1 MEINESL
8 YDKHVTCPVC
18 KNEFAS
24 KRVKKASLKVIGRD
38 TDLMT
43 NYDGENPLFY
53 LVFVCPK
60 CGYANSDNTFEEL
73 SINKKKIFQEQLQP
87 IWVTKDYTNERTVM
101 DGIDTFKI
109 LLYCEELTKAKLYE
123 KAGTC
128 LKLAW
133 LYRIAKDEQK
143 ELEMMKISLELYKES
158 YSTEDYT
165 NAVINDITVAYLIAE
180 LSYRLG
186 DIDTA
191 VKWMS
196 NLIPNRALRDN
207 PQIYQLAKE
216 QWEKIKE
223 ARN

>member
-1 MEINESL
+1 MENNESL

-53 LVFVCPK
+53 LVFVCPN
-60 CGYANSDNTFEEL
+60 CGYANSDVTFEEL
-73 SINKKKIFQEQLQP
+73 TSNRKKIFQEQLQP
-87 IWVTKDYTNERTVM
+87 IWVNKDYTNERTVM
-101 DGIDTFKI
+101 DGIETFKI

-133 LYRIAKDEQK
+133 LYRIAKDKQK
-143 ELEMMKISLELYKES
+143 EIDMMKISLELYKES
-158 YSTEDYT
+158 YSAEDYT
-165 NAVINDITVAYLIAE
+165 NAAINDITVAYLISE
-180 LSYRLG
+180 LSFRLN

-196 NLIPNRALRDN
+196 SLIPNRALRDN